1 VNDDPRDVRRS
12 DFPVHRLLATRWRD
26 EDAYGHLNNG
36 VHYELFDT
44 AVNGWLIEATGTD
57 IRDLPA
63 LGLVVESS
71 CRYLAQL
78 RFPDEVTAGLDVERL
93 GTTSVVYRLGLFRG
107 GSDEPAAV
115 GRFVHVYVDGDTR
128 RPTPV
133 PDVIRA
139 AIERLRPLL

>member
-1 VNDDPRDVRRS
+1 V
-12 DFPVHRLLATRWRD
+12 LATRWRD
-26 EDAYGHLNNG
+26 EDAYGHLNNV

-63 LGLVVESS
+63 IGLVVESS

-78 RFPDEVTAGLDVERL
+78 KFPDDVTSGLDIERL

-107 GSDEPAAV
+107 DSEEPAAL
-115 GRFVHVYVDGDTR
+115 GRFVHVYVDRVTR

-133 PDVIRA
+133 PDVIRT
-139 AIERLRPLL
+139 AIQHIRTSF